1 MYHATTQRP
10 DQNIIHFAYSC
21 SFCTFPSIH
30 RVYILLPPAALVST
44 APPTVRNRSLLGL
57 SPSLP
62 RVSVSSFQT
71 TSLLLSDLTLDTSFP
86 PSTDFFL
93 CGPFLTS
100 KLLKSSCVCT
110 DRPFSNSSRVTSAE
124 TGAKLRTE
132 RRRDA
137 PPSLSAI
144 NKSPQPNRSRVFD
157 ICYRDSLAV
166 QFISWTV
173 RQP

>member
-71 TSLLLSDLTLDTSFP
+71 TSLLLSDLTLATPFP

-93 CGPFLTS
+93 CGPFLTAN
-100 KLLKSSCVCT
+100 LLKSSRVCAQIV
-110 DRPFSNSSRVTSAE
+110 RSPTSLE
-124 TGAKLRTE
+124 
-132 RRRDA
+132 
-137 PPSLSAI
+137 S
-144 NKSPQPNRSRVFD
+144 SPQKQAQSFGSNDDATLPRPCLR
-157 ICYRDSLAV
+157 
-166 QFISWTV
+166 
-173 RQP
+173 